1 MSRTDALLALLT
13 FPFIA
18 ACIALV
24 VAGVVA
30 AEWLDRR
37 KQARRNPY
45 LAPWADRKPGEM
57 P

>member
-18 ACIALV
+18 TCIALV

-30 AEWLDRR
+30 AEWLARR
-37 KQARRNPY
+37 KQARHNPY